1 MSKDLLFDVYSI
13 AKKKGVIDDELINF
27 IDTIFPNKADKVLD
41 VIKKGITKYTFKPS
55 NRVIWVALGS
65 IKKKVKIHSKDNI
78 DTKNREYLIYPKLY
92 CSCLNFYREV
102 VINQSIGYCKHLI
115 TQVICEALNK
125 YKKVELKDNEFE
137 GLINNLKKLKF

>member
-41 VIKKGITKYTFKPS
+41 VIKKGITKYTYKPS
-55 NRVIWVALGS
+55 NRVVWLALGE
-65 IKKKVKIHSKDNI
+65 
-78 DTKNREYLIYPKLY
+78 NREYLIYPKLY

-125 YKKVELKDNEFE
+125 YKKVELKDKEFE
-137 GLINNLKKLKF
+137 DLINNLESKF

>member
-41 VIKKGITKYTFKPS
+41 VIKKGITKYTYKPS
-55 NRVIWVALGS
+55 NRVIWLALGE
-65 IKKKVKIHSKDNI
+65 
-78 DTKNREYLIYPKLY
+78 NREYFIYPMLY
-92 CSCLNFYREV
+92 CSCLNFYKEV

-125 YKKVELKDNEFE
+125 YKKIELKDKEFE
-137 GLINNLKKLKF
+137 DLINNLESKF

>member
-41 VIKKGITKYTFKPS
+41 VIKKGITKYTYKPS
-55 NRVIWVALGS
+55 NRVIWSALGS
-65 IKKKVKIHSKDNI
+65 KKK

-115 TQVICEALNK
+115 TQAICEALNK
-125 YKKVELKDNEFE
+125 YKKVELKDKEFE

>member
-27 IDTIFPNKADKVLD
+27 IDTIFPDKADKVLD

-55 NRVIWVALGS
+55 NRVIWSALGS
-65 IKKKVKIHSKDNI
+65 I
-78 DTKNREYLIYPKLY
+78 KNREYLIYPKLY
-92 CSCLNFYREV
+92 CSCLSFYREV

-115 TQVICEALNK
+115 AQVICEALNK
-125 YKKVELKDNEFE
+125 YKKVELKDKEFE
-137 GLINNLKKLKF
+137 DLINNLKKLKF